1 MRPVLPPI
9 PARLVRGALRVAAV
23 LGVAATTAC
32 GGAGPGAAAGHG
44 QGGGGRVWEIARAE
58 DRAAAPA
65 ALLAYVYGLHVVLL
79 DGDAAVLG
87 TTQLQLRRGADGSR
101 AFALGDGLTA
111 RLAPV
116 GDAMELRFST
126 GETVPMREH
135 DAHTESGRSVTWE
148 P

>member
-9 PARLVRGALRVAAV
+9 PARLIRGALRVAAG
-23 LGVAATTAC
+23 LGVATMFAC
-32 GGAGPGAAAGHG
+32 GDAGPRTAAGYG
-44 QGGGGRVWEIARAE
+44 QGGGRVWEIARAE

-79 DGDAAVLG
+79 DGDAAFLG
-87 TTQLQLRRGADGSR
+87 TTRLQLRRGADGSR
-101 AFALGDGLTA
+101 AFTLGDGLTA
-111 RLAPV
+111 RLAPA
-116 GDAMELRFST
+116 GEAMELRFSS

-135 DAHTESGRSVTWE
+135 DARAGSTRAATWQ